1 MVQGETAQSKPP
13 DLSRLNIAVAE
24 WALQDMGVTLRWNLL
39 LNEMDIVGLPGC
51 YSRENAA
58 NILPILLSD
67 HLKDTGCKGVS
78 QQAIDG
84 VLTCIADKGRFNPVA
99 DFLTGGEWD
108 GTDRMAEIYSILG
121 IQDERHK
128 TYVRKWLIQC
138 VALGLNDDGEAGADG
153 VLVLQGPQGCG
164 KTSFFRKLVP
174 NKRWF
179 VEGAVID
186 MRDRDSLLNALGAWI
201 TELGELDATLKREQ
215 SALKGFLT
223 AKFNE
228 IRRPYARC
236 NSIIPRRTSFAATV
250 NPSDYLR
257 DETGSRRFWT
267 VPVERIDKKR
277 LFSLSP
283 EWIAQLWY
291 QVYETYQQNHD
302 GFRLDDAEME
312 ALQAENAAFEKP
324 LKGQAEVE
332 DILQELSKLGDAAE
346 MRFAS
351 VSEFKRENMDIL
363 RQYSV
368 SEIGKVLER
377 LGYKQEQR
385 RVAGAPKR
393 GRLLPFKKYGE
404 WVTYG
409 GP

>member
-1 MVQGETAQSKPP
+1 MVRKETAQSQPP
-13 DLSRLNIAVAE
+13 DLSRLNIEVAE
-24 WALQDMGVTLRWNLL
+24 WALRDMGITLRWNLL
-39 LNEMDIVGLPGC
+39 LNEMDVAGLPEC
-51 YSRENAA
+51 YSSGNAI
-58 NILPILLSD
+58 NILPVLLSD
-67 HLKDTGCKGVS
+67 HLKEAGCKGVS

-84 VLTCIADKGRFNPVA
+84 VLTCIADKNRYNPVA
-99 DFLTGGEWD
+99 EFLTGGEWD
-108 GTDRMAEIYSILG
+108 GIDRMNEIYSILG

-128 TYVRKWLIQC
+128 IYARKWLIQC
-138 VALGLNDDGEAGADG
+138 VALGLNDDGEVSADG
-153 VLVLQGPQGCG
+153 VLVLQGPQGIA
-164 KTSFFRKLVP
+164 KTSFFRQLVP
-174 NKRWF
+174 NNRWF

-215 SALKGFLT
+215 SALKAFIT
-223 AKFNE
+223 ARFNR
-228 IRRPYARC
+228 IRRPYARGETT
-236 NSIIPRRTSFAATV
+236 ITRRTSFCGTV

-267 VPVERIDKKR
+267 VPVERIDKKK
-277 LFSLSP
+277 LFSLSA
-283 EWIAQLWY
+283 EWITQLWY
-291 QVYETYQQNHD
+291 QVYDMYKQNRD
-302 GFRLDDAEME
+302 GFRLDEKE
-312 ALQAENAAFEKP
+312 LEELNAANAVFEKP

-346 MRFAS
+346 MRFSS

-393 GRLLPFKKYGE
+393 GRLLPFRKYGE

-409 GP
+409 EP